1 MAEEATLK
9 ESFLANMSHEIR
21 TPLNAIVG
29 FSNLILQ
36 PDADFSAEEKKM
48 FADTINTNN
57 DLLLKLINDIL
68 DLSRVESGEMQFV
81 VKEYSV
87 RELMEKEYN
96 SFAVQMPSHLD
107 FRLVQPADDIMIKI
121 DDSRVQQVLSNFL
134 TNAAK
139 FTQKGSVTLG
149 WNLDTATNKVELFVE
164 DTGIGLSE
172 EDRKMVFSRFYKKN
186 EFKQGTGL
194 GLSICKA
201 IVIRLGG
208 TIKVKSELGKGS
220 RFSVFFN
227 VTR

>member
-1 MAEEATLK
+1 
-9 ESFLANMSHEIR
+9 
-21 TPLNAIVG
+21 
-29 FSNLILQ
+29 
-36 PDADFSAEEKKM
+36 
-48 FADTINTNN
+48 
-57 DLLLKLINDIL
+57 
-68 DLSRVESGEMQFV
+68 
-81 VKEYSV
+81 
-87 RELMEKEYN
+87 METEYN

-149 WNLDTATNKVELFVE
+149 WNLDTETNKVELFVE

-172 EDRKMVFSRFYKKN
+172 EDCKMVFSRFYKKN